1 MGLNENKVILGLSGG
16 VDSTA
21 AALLLREK
29 GLEVIGLFLDVTGDN
44 IEGRKSAEEMASQ
57 LNIGFIYRDVSR
69 EFKDKVIDSFCMEY
83 AAGRTPNPC
92 IRCNPEVK
100 FKTLCDVA
108 DTLGIRYIAT
118 GHYARTYYDNDLKLW
133 FIRKAVCIERDQ
145 SYMLYRLP
153 QNVVSRLL
161 MPLGDIEG
169 KDKVRAIAREKSLK
183 NADLKDSQEICFI
196 EQGKSYGEY
205 LSEQGIQSSAGNFVD
220 PEGRVL
226 GMHNGILNFTIGQ
239 RKGLG
244 VALGKPYYVVAL
256 DSKKNEVVLSEN
268 EQDLFKS
275 RIMSNEN
282 HFVLPFEGL
291 KVDAKIRSMAQ
302 PASAFIRPFG
312 ADRIEIIFDKP
323 QRAPAAGQSIVFY
336 LGDFV
341 LGGGFI
347 V

>member
-1 MGLNENKVILGLSGG
+1 MELDENKVILGLSGG

-21 AALLLREK
+21 AALLLQEK
-29 GLEVIGLFLDVTGDN
+29 GLEVIGLFLDVTGEN
-44 IEGRKSAEEMASQ
+44 LEGRRSSEEMASQ
-57 LNIGFIYRDVSR
+57 LNIGFIYRDVSK
-69 EFKDKVIDSFCMEY
+69 EFKNKVIDNFYLEY

-100 FKTLCDVA
+100 FKALCDVA
-108 DTLGIRYIAT
+108 DMLGIRYIAT

-133 FIRKAVCIERDQ
+133 FIRKAVCIEKDQ

-153 QNVVSRLL
+153 QEVISRLL
-161 MPLGDIEG
+161 MPLGDMEG
-169 KDKVRAIAREKSLK
+169 KDQVRAIVKGKSLK

-196 EQGKSYGEY
+196 EPGKSYGEY
-205 LSEQGIQSSAGNFVD
+205 LEEQGVQAQAGNFVD

-226 GMHNGILNFTIGQ
+226 GMHNGLLNYTVGQ

-244 VALGKPYYVVAL
+244 VALGKPYYVIAL
-256 DSKKNEVVLSEN
+256 DSNKNEVVLSDN

-275 RIMSNEN
+275 RIISNEN
-282 HFVLPFEGL
+282 HLIFPFEGL

-302 PASAFIRPFG
+302 PASAFIRPFD

-347 V
+347 E